1 MSFSSDIKQE
11 LNKANSLSN
20 KENVKFELIGYC
32 ISGNTSV
39 VKGRN
44 IKFSTESD
52 YNINR
57 FSKLLSNLGI
67 NHDIDVNGKT
77 FNIVTKS
84 FDIKKLEFLELQENE
99 ILLKKEIKDIGEDIK
114 EEEKKKAFIRGSFL
128 GAGSINNPEN
138 SYHLEIVLSNENN
151 LKLFEEI
158 LNSFD
163 VHAKELTTKNRY
175 SVYIKEGEEISKLL
189 ALIGAN
195 KAVMQFEDIRIQ
207 KEMRGKVNRIVNCET
222 ANLNK
227 TINAAIEQIAAIK
240 KLQTDGRFNKLDD
253 NLKEVAI
260 LRLENPDISLVELG
274 KLLKEPVGKSGVNYR
289 LKKIMEIANGK

>member
-163 VHAKELTTKNRY
+163 VHAKELATKNRY

-240 KLQTDGRFNKLDD
+240 QLQADGRFSKLDD
-253 NLKEVAI
+253 NLKEIAI

>member
-11 LNKANSLSN
+11 LNKTNSLLN
-20 KENVKFELIGYC
+20 KENVKFELMGYC
-32 ISGNTSV
+32 ISGNIDV
-39 VKGRN
+39 IRGKN
-44 IKFSTESD
+44 IRFSTESD

-57 FSKLLSNLGI
+57 FSKLLSNLKI
-67 NHDIDVNGKT
+67 NHDINVNGKT
-77 FNIVTKS
+77 FNIITKS
-84 FDIKKLEFLELQENE
+84 FDINNLEFLEIKNNE
-99 ILLKKEIKDIGEDIK
+99 ICVREEMKEINDED
-114 EEEKKKAFIRGSFL
+114 KKKAFIRGSFL

-151 LKLFEEI
+151 LKVLQELLNNFEI
-158 LNSFD
+158 YT
-163 VHAKELTTKNRY
+163 KELITKSRY
-175 SVYIKEGEEISKLL
+175 SVYIKDGEEISKLL

-227 TINAAIEQIAAIK
+227 TINAAIEQIAAIE

-253 NLKEVAI
+253 NLKEIAI
-260 LRLENPDISLVELG
+260 LRVENPDMSLVELG

>member
-11 LNKANSLSN
+11 LNKTNSLAN
-20 KENVKFELIGYC
+20 KENVKFELIGYF
-32 ISGNTSV
+32 ISANTSV
-39 VKGRN
+39 IKGKN
-44 IKFSTESD
+44 IRFSTESD

-57 FSKLLSNLGI
+57 FSKLLLNLEI

-77 FNIVTKS
+77 FNIMTKA
-84 FDIKKLEFLELQENE
+84 FDVNKLEYLEIKNNE
-99 ILLKKEIKDIGEDIK
+99 ICVKEEIKEINADD
-114 EEEKKKAFIRGSFL
+114 KKKAFIRGSFL

-151 LKLFEEI
+151 LKVLQEI
-158 LNSFD
+158 LNKFEI
-163 VHAKELTTKNRY
+163 HTKELITKSRY

-195 KAVMQFEDIRIQ
+195 KAVMQFEDIRIK

-240 KLQTDGRFNKLDD
+240 KLQADGRFNKLDD
-253 NLKEVAI
+253 NLKEIAI
-260 LRLENPDISLVELG
+260 LRIENPDMSLIELG

-289 LKKIMEIANGK
+289 LKKIVEIANGK

>member
-20 KENVKFELIGYC
+20 KENVKFELIGYF

-99 ILLKKEIKDIGEDIK
+99 QLSKYIRIDYAPNDYKEIIHTKCHLHIGIDKNEFRIPVQTIIYPKEFIYFILKYIYHEDSKFTSLISLNNEKEILLTDKEI
-114 EEEKKKAFIRGSFL
+114 
-128 GAGSINNPEN
+128 
-138 SYHLEIVLSNENN
+138 
-151 LKLFEEI
+151 
-158 LNSFD
+158 
-163 VHAKELTTKNRY
+163 
-175 SVYIKEGEEISKLL
+175 
-189 ALIGAN
+189 
-195 KAVMQFEDIRIQ
+195 
-207 KEMRGKVNRIVNCET
+207 
-222 ANLNK
+222 
-227 TINAAIEQIAAIK
+227 
-240 KLQTDGRFNKLDD
+240 NKL
-253 NLKEVAI
+253 
-260 LRLENPDISLVELG
+260 RLIIG
-274 KLLKEPVGKSGVNYR
+274 
-289 LKKIMEIANGK
+289 